1 MQSIIKSV
9 EHDYEVLR
17 RELYALVG
25 KYPFIHLERLGK
37 TVMGREILAIEIGKR
52 PAYTLYAAAFHG
64 KERITSAVSLRF
76 VERICEAITVG
87 GTISGISARRMF
99 ADRGIIIV
107 PMVNPDGCDIAVN
120 GRAGCLANAD
130 KIESLCNGRFDEW
143 SANGRGVDINRNFDA
158 GWQLQRDIDTAD
170 GIVGAAPSRYGG
182 SHPDSEPETL
192 ALTSLCR
199 RKNIACVMALHTQG
213 EEIYWRYGGKTPPCA
228 ERMARILGASSGYTV
243 TDPAD
248 KASHAGFKDWFIN
261 EFGRPG
267 FTVELGRGKNPLS
280 PEMLDYIYP
289 AAEEMMS
296 LLQVM

>member
-9 EHDYEVLR
+9 EHDYDTLR

-25 KYPFIHLERLGK
+25 KYPFIHLMRLGK
-37 TVMGREILAIEIGKR
+37 TSMGREILAICIGKR

-64 KERITSAVSLRF
+64 KERITAAVALRF
-76 VERICEAITVG
+76 AERVCEAVTIGETV
-87 GTISGISARRMF
+87 SGISARRMF
-99 ADRGIIIV
+99 ADRGMIIL

-120 GRAGCLANAD
+120 GAIGCLPNPD
-130 KIESLCNGRFDEW
+130 KIARMCNGDYSQW
-143 SANGRGVDINRNFDA
+143 NANGRGVDINRNFDA
-158 GWQLQRDIDTAD
+158 GWQLQRTVDESD
-170 GIVGAAPSRYGG
+170 GIIGAGPTRYGG
-182 SHPDSEPETL
+182 TRPESEAETV

-199 RKNIACVMALHTQG
+199 RMNIACVMALHTQG
-213 EEIYWRYGGKTPPCA
+213 EEIYWSYGDRTPPHS

-243 TDPAD
+243 TEPLQ
-248 KASHAGFKDWFIN
+248 KAAHAGFKDWFIN
-261 EFGRPG
+261 EYARPG
-267 FTVELGRGKNPLS
+267 FTVELGRGTNPLA

>member
-9 EHDYEVLR
+9 EHDYGTLR
-17 RELYALVG
+17 QELYALVG

-37 TVMGREILAIEIGKR
+37 TVMGREILALEIGKR

-64 KERITSAVSLRF
+64 KERITAAVALRF
-76 VERICEAITVG
+76 AERICEAITVG

-99 ADRGIIIV
+99 ADRGIIII

-120 GRAGCLANAD
+120 GRSGCLHFSD
-130 KIESLCNGRFDEW
+130 KIEALCGGNFDEW
-143 SANGRGVDINRNFDA
+143 NANGRGVDINRNFDA
-158 GWQLQRDIDTAD
+158 GWELQREIDIAD
-170 GIVGAAPSRYGG
+170 GILSASPSRYGG
-182 SHPDSEPETL
+182 ATPESEPETT

-213 EEIYWRYGGKTPPCA
+213 EEIYWRYGDNTPKYA

-243 TDPAD
+243 TQPQN

-267 FTVELGRGKNPLS
+267 FTVELGRGTNPLA